1 MNNMIVL
8 AAVAGIGFV
17 LLFGGLYMLVR
28 LNRLSSQIDSIRDEL
43 NSDKG
48 ESERAELLSRINLLK
63 NEVKE
68 LRVGFIAINKKNQS
82 IEQQV
87 GQLETTQSTMQPT
100 DDAARL
106 YSRAVKM
113 VELGADVEEIV
124 RECELPKAEAELL
137 VSLHRK

>member
-17 LLFGGLYMLVR
+17 LLSGGLYMLVR

-48 ESERAELLSRINLLK
+48 ESERAELFSRINLLK